1 MLSKMRKL
9 WGFNGAFTLIEL
21 LVVIAIISILAA
33 MLLPALSRAREKA
46 RRAVCM
52 NNLKQIGLGIF
63 MYAQDYSGK
72 EPYPGKGTNPNIYGY
87 STTWLKRYD
96 IPYGLGLL
104 YSGDYIK
111 DGHVFY
117 CPSDRKIYY
126 YGHNNKFDWNLPNN
140 FIQSSYFYRN
150 RKGKTY
156 YDGAWRQ
163 GPSGDLAKDTTGGVF
178 RVVVADRPA
187 DKQPAWMLPVAHLD
201 GFNLLCYDG
210 HVVWFPETTGA
221 FNYDV
226 DMNNGYSRGAHRCF
240 WSAAD
245 VFVGTGGH
253 PYAP

>member
-33 MLLPALSRAREKA
+33 MLLPALSKAREKA
-46 RRAVCM
+46 RQVVCK

-117 CPSDRKIYY
+117 CPSDSMLKYY
-126 YGHNNKFDWNLPNN
+126 AHNNKFDWSLPNN
-140 FIQSSYFYRN
+140 FIRSSYFYRN

-178 RVVVADRPA
+178 RVIVADRPG
-187 DKQPAWMLPVAHLD
+187 DNHGLFVPNPHPYM

-210 HVVWFPETTGA
+210 HVEWFPDTSGLFVTGTDW
-221 FNYDV
+221 NT
-226 DMNNGYSRGAHRCF
+226 GYNSVCKKCF
-240 WSAAD
+240 WSAVD